1 MATQHK
7 IADLQEQFG
16 IPGTAEIVEG
26 NGGLA
31 KVRVH
36 GPSSTGEI
44 YLHGAHVTSWTPAH
58 AEEVFFLSSK
68 SRWEDGQAI
77 RGGIP
82 LCFPWF
88 RAKADDP
95 HAPSHGFV
103 RTKSWELESVAQVG
117 DAVAVTM
124 TTASGE
130 DTRKWWPAD
139 FRLLYRVTFGS
150 ELTLELTLSNVGS
163 MAARLEEAL
172 HCYFSVDSV
181 AAARV
186 HGLDGT
192 HFLDNTRSNEERI
205 QQGDV
210 VVQEQTD
217 NAYLNTQYPLE
228 LEDPEKRRRIHIAKE
243 NSLTTV
249 VWNPWREGA
258 SKLNDLPNE
267 EWTKML
273 CVEPCNIL
281 SGAVTV
287 APGQQHTIRAR
298 IRVNGL

>member
-7 IADLQEQFG
+7 IADLQAQFG
-16 IPGTAEIVEG
+16 IPGIVEIVDG

-36 GPSSTGEI
+36 SSSSSGEI
-44 YLHGAHVTSWTPAH
+44 YLHGAQVTSWTPAN
-58 AEEVFFLSSK
+58 AEEIFFLSSQ
-68 SRWEDGQAI
+68 SRWEDGHAI

-82 LCFPWF
+82 ICFPWF

-103 RTKSWELESVAQVG
+103 RTKSWGLESVAQVG

-130 DTRKWWPAD
+130 DTKKWWPAD

-150 ELTLELTLSNVGS
+150 ELTLELTLANVGS
-163 MAARLEEAL
+163 IPARFEEAL
-172 HCYFSVDSV
+172 HCYFSVGSV

-186 HGLDGT
+186 RGLDGT
-192 HFLDNTRSNEERI
+192 HFLDNTRSNEERA

-210 VVQEQTD
+210 VLQEQTD
-217 NAYLNTQYPLE
+217 NAYINTQSPLV
-228 LEDPEKRRRIHIAKE
+228 LEDSEKRRRIHIAKE

-258 SKLNDLPNE
+258 SKLSDLGNE
-267 EWTKML
+267 EWTEML

-281 SGAVTV
+281 NHAVTL
-287 APGQQHTIRAR
+287 AAGQQHTIRAR
-298 IRVNGL
+298 IQVKGL

>member
-1 MATQHK
+1 MATHK
-7 IADLQEQFG
+7 IADLQGQFG
-16 IPGTAEIVEG
+16 IPGIAEIVDG

-36 GPSSTGEI
+36 SSSSSGEI
-44 YLHGAHVTSWTPAH
+44 YLHGAQVTSWTPAH
-58 AEEVFFLSSK
+58 AEEVFFLSSQ
-68 SRWEDGQAI
+68 SRWEDGHAI

-82 LCFPWF
+82 ICFPWF

-117 DAVAVTM
+117 DAVVVTM
-124 TTASGE
+124 ATASDAG
-130 DTRKWWPAD
+130 THKWWPPD

-150 ELTLELTLSNVGS
+150 ELTLELTLINVGS
-163 MAARLEEAL
+163 TPARFEEAL
-172 HCYFSVDSV
+172 HCYFSVGSV

-186 HGLDGT
+186 HGLDGA

-210 VVQEQTD
+210 VLKAQTD
-217 NAYLNTQYPLE
+217 NAYLNTQSPLE
-228 LEDPEKRRRIHIAKE
+228 LEDPEKRRRIHIEKE

-258 SKLNDLPNE
+258 AALSDLAND

-273 CVEPCNIL
+273 CVEPSNIL
-281 SGAVTV
+281 ANAVTLV
-287 APGQQHTIRAR
+287 AGQQHTIRAR
-298 IRVNGL
+298 IRVIGV